1 MTNGRN
7 WTNAWRTIFVLGV
20 LAASASYPGP
30 LRATEPGAGFQADV
44 EDSESPELDASEPA
58 MPGKDGTGPAPA
70 SMPNKQDREDL
81 LGGEA
86 PLVDPTSR
94 AQALNDLYGQL
105 RSARDA
111 AAAEPIT
118 EAIEEAWRNSG
129 SDTVDL
135 LMSRVDGFV
144 LGADL
149 DVALEVLDAVTE
161 IAPGDAEAWHQRA
174 IVGFMKKDYGR
185 ALSDLR
191 RALAVDPKHYKA
203 IRDLGVILQQT
214 GDKKGALE
222 AYRKAL
228 DVNPFLEQ
236 ARQAAEELAREV
248 EGQDI

>member
-1 MTNGRN
+1 MS
-7 WTNAWRTIFVLGV
+7 AWRTVFVLGV
-20 LAASASYPGP
+20 LMASAWHPGS
-30 LRATEPGAGFQADV
+30 LRAAEPGERLQGGV
-44 EDSESPELDASEPA
+44 EDSESRDLNALEPA
-58 MPGKDGTGPAPA
+58 MPGKDGTGQPPA
-70 SMPNKQDREDL
+70 SAPNKEDREDL

-86 PLVDPTSR
+86 PLDPTSR
-94 AQALNDLYGQL
+94 AQALNDLYGEL
-105 RSARDA
+105 RSARNA

-135 LMSRVDGFV
+135 LMSRVDNFV
-144 LGADL
+144 LSADL

-161 IAPGDAEAWHQRA
+161 IAPDDAEAWHQRA
-174 IVGFMKKDYGR
+174 IVGFMKKDYKR

-191 RALAVDPKHYKA
+191 RALAIDPKNYKA
-203 IRDLGVILQQT
+203 IRDLGVVLKQA

-228 DVNPFLEQ
+228 EVNPFFEQ
-236 ARQAAEELAREV
+236 ARQAADDLAHEV

>member
-1 MTNGRN
+1 MS
-7 WTNAWRTIFVLGV
+7 AWRTVFVLGV
-20 LAASASYPGP
+20 LMAYAWHPGS
-30 LRATEPGAGFQADV
+30 LRAAEPGERLQGGV
-44 EDSESPELDASEPA
+44 EDSESRDLDGLEPA
-58 MPGKDGTGPAPA
+58 VPGKDGTGQPPA
-70 SMPNKQDREDL
+70 SAPNKEDREEL

-86 PLVDPTSR
+86 PLDPTSR
-94 AQALNDLYGQL
+94 AQALNDLYGEL
-105 RSARDA
+105 RSARSA

-135 LMSRVDGFV
+135 LMSRVDNFV
-144 LGADL
+144 LSADL

-161 IAPGDAEAWHQRA
+161 IAPDDAEAWHQRA
-174 IVGFMKKDYGR
+174 IVGFMKKDYQR

-191 RALAVDPKHYKA
+191 RALAIDPKNYKA
-203 IRDLGVILQQT
+203 IRDLGVVLKQA

-228 DVNPFLEQ
+228 EVNPFFEQ
-236 ARQAAEELAREV
+236 ARQAADDLAHEV

>member
-1 MTNGRN
+1 MTNRRN
-7 WTNAWRTIFVLGV
+7 WMSAWRTVFVLGV
-20 LAASASYPGP
+20 LMASAWHPGS
-30 LRATEPGAGFQADV
+30 LRAAEPEERLQGGV
-44 EDSESPELDASEPA
+44 EDSESRDLNALEPA
-58 MPGKDGTGPAPA
+58 VPGKDGTGQPPA
-70 SMPNKQDREDL
+70 SAPNKEDREDL

-86 PLVDPTSR
+86 PLDPTSR
-94 AQALNDLYGQL
+94 AQALNDLYGEL
-105 RSARDA
+105 RSARNA

-135 LMSRVDGFV
+135 LMSRVDNFV
-144 LGADL
+144 LSADL

-161 IAPGDAEAWHQRA
+161 IAPDDAEAWHQRA
-174 IVGFMKKDYGR
+174 IVGFMKKDYKR

-191 RALAVDPKHYKA
+191 RALAIDPKNYKA
-203 IRDLGVILQQT
+203 IRDLGVVLQQA

-228 DVNPFLEQ
+228 EVNPFFEQ
-236 ARQAAEELAREV
+236 ARQAADDLAHEV

>member
-1 MTNGRN
+1 MTNGLN
-7 WTNAWRTIFVLGV
+7 WTSAWRTIFVLGV
-20 LAASASYPGP
+20 LVASASYPGS
-30 LRATEPGAGFQADV
+30 LRAAEPGVRLPAGV
-44 EDSESPELDASEPA
+44 EDSESRELDASEPA

-70 SMPNKQDREDL
+70 SAPNKQDREDL

-86 PLVDPTSR
+86 SPVDPTSR
-94 AQALNDLYGQL
+94 AQALDDLYGQL

-111 AAAEPIT
+111 TAAEPIT

-135 LMSRVDGFV
+135 LMSRVDSFV

-149 DVALEVLDAVTE
+149 DVALEVLEAVTE
-161 IAPGDAEAWHQRA
+161 IAPDDAQAWHQRA
-174 IVGFMKKDYGR
+174 IVGFMKKDYER

-191 RALAVDPKHYKA
+191 RALAVDPKNYKA
-203 IRDLGVILQQT
+203 IRDLGVVLQQT

-228 DVNPFLEQ
+228 DVNPFFEQ